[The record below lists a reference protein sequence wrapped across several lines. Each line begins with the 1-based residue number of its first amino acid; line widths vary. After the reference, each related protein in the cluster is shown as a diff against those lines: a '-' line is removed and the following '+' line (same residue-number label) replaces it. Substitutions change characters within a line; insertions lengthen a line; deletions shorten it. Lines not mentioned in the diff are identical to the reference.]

1 MTIDASIDGRNSP
14 SSAYV
19 DRRLVAASGL
29 LLTGGLLVCLT
40 GAAAGMYAVASA
52 FRRYVADREE
62 PPREMFRRRW
72 GQVRSAGVAGVGA
85 WQDFNRQ
92 PRPTSVME
100 NAATSID

>member
-1 MTIDASIDGRNSP
+1 MTLDPSIDGMNSP
-14 SSAYV
+14 SSGYV

-40 GAAAGMYAVASA
+40 GAAAGTYAAVSA
-52 FRRYVADREE
+52 VRRYVADREE
-62 PPREMFRRRW
+62 RPGETLRRRW

-92 PRPTSVME
+92 ARPASAMGR
-100 NAATSID
+100 ATVGLD